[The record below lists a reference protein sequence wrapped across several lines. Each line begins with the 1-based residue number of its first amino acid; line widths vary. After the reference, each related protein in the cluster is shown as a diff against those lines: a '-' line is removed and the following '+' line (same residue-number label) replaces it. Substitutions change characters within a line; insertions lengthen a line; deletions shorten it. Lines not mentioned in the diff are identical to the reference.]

1 MDGVVHATYVIAR
14 MHQTISRLLQ
24 AGVLDESGGR
34 DAALDDLAAHRR
46 NFAAGDEVIRDGGR
60 LTPLGTELIEA
71 ARSYM
76 AAA

>member
-1 MDGVVHATYVIAR
+1 LVVVNASAANQMAR
-14 MHQTISRLLQ
+14 
-24 AGVLDESGGR
+24 
-34 DAALDDLAAHRR
+34 DDLAAHRR
-46 NFAAGDEVIRDGGR
+46 NFAAGDKMIRDGGQ